1 MGDIPPNRQ
10 IQLQSIPGAP
20 NWLSALLTPLNK
32 ILGALYDIADN
43 RTTVGQQIPWQYQ
56 DITVTITDGK
66 WVQQQFK
73 QTATGKVRG
82 VFVVGISG
90 PTTPTSAVAVNKWSV
105 SGNQITIDN
114 LVGLGNGTYTITL
127 LVTT

>member
-1 MGDIPPNRQ
+1 MGSIPPNRQ
-10 IQLQSIPGAP
+10 IQLQQIPGAP

-56 DITVTITDGK
+56 DVTVSITDGK

-73 QTATGKVRG
+73 QTATGTVK
-82 VFVVGISG
+82 GITVERIQGS
-90 PTTPTSAVAVNKWSV
+90 PTPTSAVGITSWSV
-105 SGNQITIDN
+105 SGNQITISN
-114 LVGLGNGTYTITL
+114 LVGLPNGTYTLTL
-127 LVTT
+127 LVKT

>member
-1 MGDIPPNRQ
+1 MGSIPPNRQ

-20 NWLSALLTPLNK
+20 SWLTALLTPLNK
-32 ILGALYDIADN
+32 ILGALYDIADG

-56 DITVTITDGK
+56 DITVTITNNT

-82 VFVVGISG
+82 VWVTAVNG
-90 PTTPTSAVAVNKWSV
+90 PNLPLSAVAVNKWSV